1 MASNWIKLEVITP
14 DKPEIFRLAE
24 ILNIDP
30 DAALGK
36 VIRFWVW
43 ADQQMIDGNAE
54 CNARG
59 VTKSAIDRI
68 TFMVGFADAL
78 IQVGWLVETNGV
90 LSLPNF
96 ERHNGKSS
104 KKRAVTNERVTKI
117 RELKRKGN
125 AGSVTQTDQ
134 KALPEEE
141 DEEEEEEDINT
152 DLTHPKPFPSGR
164 EFRDFVAG
172 VLEGRLSGGTAAEF
186 CNSAVAALQA
196 AGLDVCREYPV
207 PERGDGCGGR
217 IDIVVTDRNGV
228 RCGIELDRNSP
239 RQKSLLKIGAVETG
253 ICVLRRSD
261 IARHTEQGILVIG
274 GAVRQKKFDPL
285 SVDLPDWLPE
295 TLWHEWVRFRQAL
308 RKPIRTEQGANG
320 AIRELEKFRQ
330 QGFTP
335 EQVIRHSIANEYQ
348 GLFAPK
354 GVRPETLL
362 RQINTVSFPDSAIP
376 PGFRG

>member
-1 MASNWIKLEVITP
+1 MASNWIKIEVITP

-36 VIRFWVW
+36 VIRFWAW

-68 TFMVGFADAL
+68 TFMAGFADAL

-125 AGSVTQTDQ
+125 AGSVTQMDQ
-134 KALPEEE
+134 KALPEE
-141 DEEEEEEDINT
+141 EEEEEEDINT

-186 CNSAVAALQA
+186 CNSAVVALQA

-295 TLWHEWVRFRQAL
+295 TLWHEWVQFRQAL

-348 GLFAPK
+348 SLFAPK

-362 RQINTVSFPDSAIP
+362 RQVNTVSLPDSAIP

>member
-36 VIRFWVW
+36 VIRFWAW
-43 ADQQMIDGNAE
+43 ADQQMIDGNAD

-68 TFMVGFADAL
+68 TFMAGFADAL

-125 AGSVTQTDQ
+125 AASVTQTDQ
-134 KALPEEE
+134 KALP
-141 DEEEEEEDINT
+141 EEEEEEDINT
-152 DLTHPKPFPSGR
+152 DLTHPKPFPSGM

-186 CNSAVAALQA
+186 WLR
-196 AGLDVCREYPV
+196 CRLLAWMSV
-207 PERGDGCGGR
+207 VSIRCQS
-217 IDIVVTDRNGV
+217 VVTAA
-228 RCGIELDRNSP
+228 E
-239 RQKSLLKIGAVETG
+239 
-253 ICVLRRSD
+253 
-261 IARHTEQGILVIG
+261 G
-274 GAVRQKKFDPL
+274 GL
-285 SVDLPDWLPE
+285 IS
-295 TLWHEWVRFRQAL
+295 
-308 RKPIRTEQGANG
+308 
-320 AIRELEKFRQ
+320 
-330 QGFTP
+330 
-335 EQVIRHSIANEYQ
+335 S
-348 GLFAPK
+348 
-354 GVRPETLL
+354 
-362 RQINTVSFPDSAIP
+362 
-376 PGFRG
+376 

>member
-68 TFMVGFADAL
+68 TFMAGFADAL

-125 AGSVTQTDQ
+125 AGSVTQTGQ
-134 KALPEEE
+134 KALP
-141 DEEEEEEDINT
+141 EEEEEEDINT

-207 PERGDGCGGR
+207 
-217 IDIVVTDRNGV
+217 
-228 RCGIELDRNSP
+228 
-239 RQKSLLKIGAVETG
+239 
-253 ICVLRRSD
+253 
-261 IARHTEQGILVIG
+261 
-274 GAVRQKKFDPL
+274 
-285 SVDLPDWLPE
+285 
-295 TLWHEWVRFRQAL
+295 
-308 RKPIRTEQGANG
+308 
-320 AIRELEKFRQ
+320 RELEKFRQ
-330 QGFTP
+330 QGFSP

-362 RQINTVSFPDSAIP
+362 RQVNTVSLPDSAIP

>member
-1 MASNWIKLEVITP
+1 MTSNWIKLEVITP

-36 VIRFWVW
+36 VIRFWAW

-68 TFMVGFADAL
+68 TFMAGFADAL

-125 AGSVTQTDQ
+125 AASVTQTDQ

-141 DEEEEEEDINT
+141 EEEEEDINT
-152 DLTHPKPFPSGR
+152 DLPLNLPH
-164 EFRDFVAG
+164 
-172 VLEGRLSGGTAAEF
+172 
-186 CNSAVAALQA
+186 
-196 AGLDVCREYPV
+196 
-207 PERGDGCGGR
+207 
-217 IDIVVTDRNGV
+217 
-228 RCGIELDRNSP
+228 
-239 RQKSLLKIGAVETG
+239 QKRAT
-253 ICVLRRSD
+253 
-261 IARHTEQGILVIG
+261 
-274 GAVRQKKFDPL
+274 KKFDPL
-285 SVDLPDWLPE
+285 SVALPEWLPE
-295 TLWHEWVRFRQAL
+295 TLWHEWVQFRQAL

-335 EQVIRHSIANEYQ
+335 EQVIRHSIAHEYQ

-362 RQINTVSFPDSAIP
+362 RQVNTVSFPDSAIP

>member
-141 DEEEEEEDINT
+141 EEEEEEEDINT

-285 SVDLPDWLPE
+285 SVALPDWLPE
-295 TLWHEWVRFRQAL
+295 TLWHEWVQFRQAL

-330 QGFTP
+330 QGFSP

-362 RQINTVSFPDSAIP
+362 RQVNTVSLPDSAIP

>member
-36 VIRFWVW
+36 VIRFWAW
-43 ADQQMIDGNAE
+43 ADQQMIDGNAD

-68 TFMVGFADAL
+68 TFMAGFADAL
-78 IQVGWLVETNGV
+78 IQVGWLVENDGG

-141 DEEEEEEDINT
+141 EEEDLNT
-152 DLTHPKPFPSGR
+152 DLPLNP
-164 EFRDFVAG
+164 
-172 VLEGRLSGGTAAEF
+172 
-186 CNSAVAALQA
+186 
-196 AGLDVCREYPV
+196 
-207 PERGDGCGGR
+207 
-217 IDIVVTDRNGV
+217 
-228 RCGIELDRNSP
+228 P
-239 RQKSLLKIGAVETG
+239 RQKRAS
-253 ICVLRRSD
+253 
-261 IARHTEQGILVIG
+261 
-274 GAVRQKKFDPL
+274 KKFEPEAIE
-285 SVDLPDWLPE
+285 LPDWLPE

-362 RQINTVSFPDSAIP
+362 RQVNTVSLPDSAIP

>member
-134 KALPEEE
+134 KALP
-141 DEEEEEEDINT
+141 EEEEEEDINT

-285 SVDLPDWLPE
+285 SVALPDWLPE

-362 RQINTVSFPDSAIP
+362 RQVNTVSLPDSAIP

>member
-36 VIRFWVW
+36 VIRFWAW

-68 TFMVGFADAL
+68 TFMAGFADAL

-125 AGSVTQTDQ
+125 AASVTKTDQ

-141 DEEEEEEDINT
+141 KEEDINT
-152 DLTHPKPFPSGR
+152 ISIFERDTSKEYIGNYKLCTGYRKLHPTILSYTDYGYLQITINEIINGTLDLIH
-164 EFRDFVAG
+164 
-172 VLEGRLSGGTAAEF
+172 
-186 CNSAVAALQA
+186 
-196 AGLDVCREYPV
+196 
-207 PERGDGCGGR
+207 
-217 IDIVVTDRNGV
+217 
-228 RCGIELDRNSP
+228 
-239 RQKSLLKIGAVETG
+239 
-253 ICVLRRSD
+253 
-261 IARHTEQGILVIG
+261 
-274 GAVRQKKFDPL
+274 
-285 SVDLPDWLPE
+285 
-295 TLWHEWVRFRQAL
+295 
-308 RKPIRTEQGANG
+308 IR
-320 AIRELEKFRQ
+320 
-330 QGFTP
+330 
-335 EQVIRHSIANEYQ
+335 
-348 GLFAPK
+348 
-354 GVRPETLL
+354 
-362 RQINTVSFPDSAIP
+362 
-376 PGFRG
+376 

>member
-1 MASNWIKLEVITP
+1 MPERFVRYQLNVTLRALQGENNMASNWIKLEVITP
-14 DKPEIFRLAE
+14 DKPEIFRIAE

-36 VIRFWVW
+36 VIRFWAW

-68 TFMVGFADAL
+68 TFMAGFADAL
-78 IQVGWLVETNGV
+78 IQVGWLVESDGV

-125 AGSVTQTDQ
+125 AASVTQTDQ

-141 DEEEEEEDINT
+141 EEEEEDKNT
-152 DLTHPKPFPSGR
+152 DLPLNP
-164 EFRDFVAG
+164 
-172 VLEGRLSGGTAAEF
+172 
-186 CNSAVAALQA
+186 
-196 AGLDVCREYPV
+196 
-207 PERGDGCGGR
+207 
-217 IDIVVTDRNGV
+217 
-228 RCGIELDRNSP
+228 P
-239 RQKSLLKIGAVETG
+239 RQKRAS
-253 ICVLRRSD
+253 
-261 IARHTEQGILVIG
+261 
-274 GAVRQKKFDPL
+274 KKFEPEAIA
-285 SVDLPDWLPE
+285 LPDWLPE
-295 TLWHEWVRFRQAL
+295 TLWNEWVQFRQAL

-362 RQINTVSFPDSAIP
+362 RQVNTVSLPDSAIP

>member
-1 MASNWIKLEVITP
+1 MPERFVRYQLNVTLRALQGENNMASNWIKLEVITP
-14 DKPEIFRLAE
+14 DKPEIFRIAE

-36 VIRFWVW
+36 VIRFWAW

-68 TFMVGFADAL
+68 TFMAGFADAL
-78 IQVGWLVETNGV
+78 IQVGWLVESDGV

-125 AGSVTQTDQ
+125 AASVTQTDQ

-141 DEEEEEEDINT
+141 EEEDKNT
-152 DLTHPKPFPSGR
+152 DLPLNP
-164 EFRDFVAG
+164 
-172 VLEGRLSGGTAAEF
+172 
-186 CNSAVAALQA
+186 
-196 AGLDVCREYPV
+196 
-207 PERGDGCGGR
+207 
-217 IDIVVTDRNGV
+217 
-228 RCGIELDRNSP
+228 P
-239 RQKSLLKIGAVETG
+239 RQKRAS
-253 ICVLRRSD
+253 
-261 IARHTEQGILVIG
+261 
-274 GAVRQKKFDPL
+274 KKFEPEAIA
-285 SVDLPDWLPE
+285 LPDWLPE
-295 TLWHEWVRFRQAL
+295 TLWNEWVQFRQAL

-362 RQINTVSFPDSAIP
+362 RQVNTVSLPDSAIP

>member
-36 VIRFWVW
+36 VIRFWAW
-43 ADQQMIDGNAE
+43 ADQQMIDGNAD

-68 TFMVGFADAL
+68 TFMAGFADAL
-78 IQVGWLVETNGV
+78 IQVGWLVESDGV

-125 AGSVTQTDQ
+125 AASVTQTDQ
-134 KALPEEE
+134 KALP
-141 DEEEEEEDINT
+141 EEEEEEDINT

-285 SVDLPDWLPE
+285 SVALPDWLPE
-295 TLWHEWVRFRQAL
+295 TLWHEWVQFRQAL

-330 QGFTP
+330 QGFSP

-354 GVRPETLL
+354 SVRPETLL
-362 RQINTVSFPDSAIP
+362 RQVNTVSFPDSAIP

>member
-134 KALPEEE
+134 KALPEE
-141 DEEEEEEDINT
+141 EEEEEEDINT

-285 SVDLPDWLPE
+285 SVALPDWLPE
-295 TLWHEWVRFRQAL
+295 TLWHEWVQFRQAL

-362 RQINTVSFPDSAIP
+362 RQVNTVSLPDSAIP